1 MLTKP
6 QMRAQQTARIA
17 NQIQQ
22 KPEQIAQLETRL
34 LQLPQFQQ
42 AQTVAI
48 TYSMAQEIPTHKI
61 IQTAQQ
67 QKKHVFLPQT
77 LPHHQMLFRQINE
90 TTQWQRS
97 NFGVWEPQTG
107 PILTQGAD
115 LTVVPCL
122 AVAADSHKRLG
133 FGGGFYDRYLAQ
145 VKTYSVVLV
154 LPVMLFA
161 TATWPEAAYDYPI
174 TEIISNTKE
183 INA

>member
-1 MLTKP
+1 MLTKSK
-6 QMRAQQTARIA
+6 MRAQQTERIA

-22 KPEQIAQLETRL
+22 KPEQIAQLETCL
-34 LQLPQFQQ
+34 FHLPQFQQ
-42 AQTVAI
+42 AQAVAI
-48 TYSMAQEIPTHKI
+48 TYSMAREIPTHKI

-77 LPHHQMLFRQINE
+77 LAHHQMLFRQIDE
-90 TTQWQRS
+90 TTQWHQS
-97 NFGVWEPQTG
+97 KFGVWEPQTG
-107 PILTQGAD
+107 PILNQEAD
-115 LTVVPCL
+115 LTIVPCL

-154 LPVMLFA
+154 LPVMLFP
-161 TATWPEAAYDYPI
+161 TAIWPEAAYDYPI
-174 TEIISNTKE
+174 TEIISSTEE